1 MSAISALPADIV
13 RWLSA
18 QPDLADIT
26 FLTEFPA
33 IKKAVP
39 LRKVIVAVGLHD
51 VTLTDQFRDD
61 GNGVLVRQE
70 YCRTADMQIHL
81 AIHVPF
87 SRGGHTC
94 HEVFSD
100 VIDALN
106 FASDLHI
113 EQSGCESITEDRD
126 TDALVLKGYIRVT
139 ADFCPAA
146 SSNMNF
152 QSFFDKTLL
161 CGSHIRDASI
171 HASAEEKYLW
181 EHPLYVMRYT
191 GTGAASR
198 QFTLDFEPSWAT
210 VFAVEYPT
218 ILYNSSQQR
227 TELYS
232 ASATKFGSSEG
243 IALDGR
249 TVRVYSGQSDYPDV
263 MPNLNQP
270 GFTYCLTAAR

>member
-1 MSAISALPADIV
+1 MSSISALPADIV
-13 RWLSA
+13 RWLSE
-18 QPDLADIT
+18 QPDLSEIT

-51 VTLTDQFRDD
+51 VTLTDQFVDD

-70 YCRTADMQIHL
+70 YCRSARMQIHL

-113 EQSGCESITEDRD
+113 EESGCESIAEDRD
-126 TDALVLKGYIRVT
+126 TDALVLKGYVRIT

-161 CGSHIRDASI
+161 CGSHIRDMSI
-171 HASAEEKYLW
+171 HASAEEKQLW
-181 EHPLYVMRYT
+181 EHPLFVTRYT
-191 GTGAASR
+191 GTGEGSR
-198 QFTLDFEPSWAT
+198 LMTLDFAPSWVM
-210 VFAVEYPT
+210 VFAVQYPSV
-218 ILYNSSQQR
+218 LYNASQQR

-232 ASATKFGSSEG
+232 GTASVYGCTEG
-243 IALDGR
+243 ITLNERD
-249 TVRVYSGQSDYPDV
+249 VRVYSGQGDFPGV
-263 MPNLNQP
+263 MPYLNKA
-270 GFTYCLTAAR
+270 GFTYCLAAAR

>member
-1 MSAISALPADIV
+1 MSSISALPADIV

-18 QPDLADIT
+18 QSELSDIT

-70 YCRTADMQIHL
+70 YCRTAAMQIHL

-113 EQSGCESITEDRD
+113 EESGCESITEDRD
-126 TDALVLKGYIRVT
+126 TDALVLKGYVRVT

-181 EHPLYVMRYT
+181 EHPLQIQRYT

-198 QFTLDFEPSWAT
+198 QFSFEFEPSWVM
-210 VFAVEYPT
+210 VFTMEYPPV
-218 ILYNSSQQR
+218 LYNSSQQR

-232 ASATKFGSSEG
+232 AAASAFGCTEG
-243 IALDGR
+243 IALDGHD
-249 TVRVYSGQSDYPDV
+249 VCVYSGQGNFPDAV
-263 MPNLNQP
+263 PYLNKA
-270 GFTYCLTAAR
+270 GFTYCLAAAR

>member
-1 MSAISALPADIV
+1 MSSISALPGDIV

-18 QPDLADIT
+18 QQDLSDIT

-70 YCRTADMQIHL
+70 YCRSAAMLIHL

-113 EQSGCESITEDRD
+113 EESGCENIVEDRD
-126 TDALVLKGYIRVT
+126 TDALVLKGYIRIT

-161 CGSHIRDASI
+161 CGSHIRDMSI
-171 HASAEEKYLW
+171 HASADEKHLW
-181 EHPLYVMRYT
+181 EHPLFVTRYM
-191 GTGAASR
+191 GTGEGSR
-198 QFTLDFEPSWAT
+198 LITLDFAPSYAA
-210 VFAVEYPT
+210 VFAVQYPPM
-218 ILYNSSQQR
+218 LYNPTQQR

-232 ASATKFGSSEG
+232 GSASKFGSTEG
-243 IALDGR
+243 ITVSGR
-249 TVRVYSGQSDYPDV
+249 DVRVYSDQGTFPGV
-263 MPNLNQP
+263 MPYLNKA
-270 GFTYCLTAAR
+270 GFTYCLVAAR

>member
-1 MSAISALPADIV
+1 MSSISALPADIV

-18 QPDLADIT
+18 QSDLSDIT

-70 YCRTADMQIHL
+70 YCRSAAMNVHL

-113 EQSGCESITEDRD
+113 EEYGCEAVTEDRD
-126 TDALVLKGYIRVT
+126 TDALVLKGYVRIT

-146 SSNMNF
+146 SSNLNF
-152 QSFFDKTLL
+152 QSFFDKELL
-161 CGSHIRDASI
+161 CGTHIRDASI

-181 EHPLYVMRYT
+181 EHPLYVMRYIGN
-191 GTGAASR
+191 GTSSR
-198 QFTLDFEPSWAT
+198 LITLDFEPSWAA
-210 VFAVEYPT
+210 VFAVGCPPFRYDST
-218 ILYNSSQQR
+218 QQR
-227 TELYS
+227 IDAYTSFASKYGS
-232 ASATKFGSSEG
+232 AEG
-243 IALDGR
+243 IAISGR
-249 TVRVYSGQSDYPDV
+249 NVTVTSGQTNYADA
-263 MPNLNQP
+263 MPYLNRA
-270 GFTYCLTAAR
+270 GYTYCLAAAK